1 MFICCFCCYYN
12 RQLAWSGS
20 DYNFLFVLLDCQSLF
35 GATQICPVCVPHSG
49 HSRTCAVIYSSSS
62 ILKAFGMLVRSDS
75 YSCNS
80 EVHTQLYGITFL
92 RSFLSAF
99 SLTLC
104 KSQGLLSSSHSF
116 IYERWKK
123 NISKMLQT
131 RFLLFGELQW
141 KIIIR

>member
-99 SLTLC
+99 SSIKTWLNSYLKC
-104 KSQGLLSSSHSF
+104 QAGLVAA
-116 IYERWKK
+116 
-123 NISKMLQT
+123 
-131 RFLLFGELQW
+131 RFFVNFPFS
-141 KIIIR
+141 